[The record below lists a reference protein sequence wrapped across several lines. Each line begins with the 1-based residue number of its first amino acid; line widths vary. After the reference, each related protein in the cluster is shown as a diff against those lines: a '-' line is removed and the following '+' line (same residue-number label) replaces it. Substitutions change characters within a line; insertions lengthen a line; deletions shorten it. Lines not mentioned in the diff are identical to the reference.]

1 MRHTRICARLSYEGV
16 QDITQEERQALRI
29 KAALY
34 KVTAIGLALAGM
46 VIFSVLY
53 FNMAGG
59 SILEVLQK
67 PMLVVI
73 LIFPFIPAAV
83 LSWMAG
89 RIEDKLQNDDSKT
102 SSK

>member
-1 MRHTRICARLSYEGV
+1 
-16 QDITQEERQALRI
+16 
-29 KAALY
+29 
-34 KVTAIGLALAGM
+34 VTAIGLALAGM